1 MYWKSIHLQP
11 TISVFSRLLI
21 TNITTIMNKIEISIN
36 PMAEFL
42 EATESRKKRIITE
55 QLDPDP
61 VRIPYYQK
69 ARSVIAKSILLN
81 GDMNIIEDAI
91 PQIAGRIVEK
101 DWQRNDKVNSLKV
114 LNLWKG
120 MNLPEKFTNNKLIK
134 ISTKAK
140 FFPLFGIQIKVS
152 PTAIFKIEIDGQ
164 TYIGAFKIHLS
175 KGKPFNVK
183 QSAFVAQLLNL
194 FLNNFVV
201 REDEIVDPQLC
212 LCIDPFSGTMVS
224 ASNKIKYDVNQ
235 LKQAC
240 QEIASIYDDNSLE
253 QSVEV
258 A

>member
-1 MYWKSIHLQP
+1 MK
-11 TISVFSRLLI
+11 
-21 TNITTIMNKIEISIN
+21 KIEISIN

-42 EATESRKKRIITE
+42 EATDSRKKRIIKE
-55 QLDPDP
+55 QLEPDP

-69 ARSVIAKSILLN
+69 ARSVITKSILQN
-81 GDMNIIEDAI
+81 GNMTIIDETI
-91 PQIAGRIVEK
+91 PQIAEKTALK
-101 DWQRNDKVNSLKV
+101 DWQRNDKTNSIKA

-120 MNLPEKFTNNKLIK
+120 MRLPEKYTNNKLIK
-134 ISTKAK
+134 VSTKAK

-175 KGKPFNVK
+175 KGKPFNIK

-194 FLNNFVV
+194 FLNNFVAG
-201 REDEIVDPQLC
+201 EDEIVDPQLC

-224 ASNKIKYDVNQ
+224 ASNKMKYDVNQ
-235 LKQAC
+235 LKTAC
-240 QEIASIYDDNSLE
+240 QEIVSIYDDNSLE